1 MSHKILIVD
10 DDESIRF
17 VLNKTLKKE
26 GYEVQ
31 EAKDGV
37 AGLALLKKGQFPLAF
52 MDIRMPGLDGLSV
65 LKQMKEAEVDT
76 CVIMM
81 TAQGTMSTAIE
92 AMKLGAFDYITK
104 PFDVEEVKLL
114 ASRAMDNRAMVAEV
128 ESLKASLRERYEVG
142 QIIGQAPSMREI
154 FKDVGRVSG
163 TDVTVLITGESG
175 TGKELIARA
184 IHAHSKRVAG
194 PYVVVNSAAIP
205 RELMESE
212 LFGHEKGAFT
222 GAVARKIGKFEQAS
236 GGTLFLDEI
245 GDMDLNLQAKLL
257 RALQEREFERVGS
270 TETIKT
276 DARIIAATH
285 VELEDAVGEG
295 KFREDLFYRLNVVS
309 LHLPPLRQ
317 RKEDIPA
324 LAEHFLDKTS
334 QELGAPKKRLTP
346 KALKRLIEYEWPGNV
361 RELENCI
368 KRAVVL
374 SSSLAILPEDVEV
387 LMKGE
392 KDGITITDGIT
403 FEGLLEERIH
413 SFLKKNK
420 KLDKSDLYDSVIA
433 LVERPLIISALSET
447 NYNQLKAAE
456 LLGINR
462 NTLRKKI
469 FELRISN
476 KKNP

>member
-1 MSHKILIVD
+1 MHKILIID

-17 VLNKTLKKE
+17 VLNKTLTKE
-26 GYEVQ
+26 GFEVQ

-37 AGLALLKKGQFPLAF
+37 AGLALLKKGQYPLAF
-52 MDIRMPGLDGLSV
+52 MDIKMPGQDGLSV
-65 LKQMKEAEVDT
+65 LKQMKEAELDT

-114 ASRAMDNRAMVAEV
+114 AARAMDNRAMVAEV
-128 ESLKASLRERYEVG
+128 ENLKASLRERYEVG
-142 QIIGQAPSMREI
+142 QIIGQAPLMREI
-154 FKDVGRVSG
+154 FKDVGRVAG

-184 IHAHSKRVAG
+184 IHAHRKRVAG
-194 PYVVVNSAAIP
+194 PLVVVNSAAIP

-222 GAVARKIGKFEQAS
+222 GAVSRKIGKFEQAA

-270 TETIKT
+270 TMTLKA
-276 DARIIAATH
+276 DVRIIAATH
-285 VELEDAVGEG
+285 RELADAVSEG
-295 KFREDLFYRLNVVS
+295 QFREDLFYRLNVVS
-309 LHLPPLRQ
+309 LNLPPLRM
-317 RKEDIPA
+317 RKEDVPA
-324 LAEHFLDKTS
+324 LAAHFLEKTA
-334 QELGAPKKRLTP
+334 QELGAPMKQVTP
-346 KALKRLIEYEWPGNV
+346 KALKRLMEYDWPGNV

-374 SSSLAILPEDVEV
+374 SSSMAILPEDLEV

-392 KDGITITDGIT
+392 KEGMRITGGIT

-413 SFLKKNK
+413 SFLKKTK
-420 KLDKSDLYDSVIA
+420 KLGKSDLYDSVIA
-433 LVERPLIISALSET
+433 LVERPLIMSALSET
-447 NYNQLKAAE
+447 NYNQLKAAD

-469 FELRISN
+469 FELRIPN